1 MQLQN
6 INQVSMT
13 SLEIAKLTNKTHAH
27 VLRDIRTMCKELMP
41 SHNPKMDDIELLEYF
56 FETKIEMRGKNKYI
70 MQVNLDKKHA
80 LCLTSGYSARLRMK
94 IIDKLEELSQALIQP
109 TYSAHNMIIAQNVE
123 QLIQDDQK
131 YKEYA
136 SECGRQLQYLKE
148 LNTIKKEALQRI
160 LDFAQKELELF

>member
-13 SLEIAKLTNKTHAH
+13 SLEIAELTGKLHKN
-27 VLRDIRTMCKELMP
+27 VMRDIRNMFNEL
-41 SHNPKMDDIELLEYF
+41 KIEPTVFIEYF
-56 FETKIEMRGKNKYI
+56 EDKNG
-70 MQVNLDKKHA
+70 DKQPLYKLSKEHA
-80 LCLTSGYSARLRMK
+80 LCLTSGYSAILRLK
-94 IIDKLEELSQALIQP
+94 IIRKVEELSQALIQP
-109 TYSAHNMIIAQNVE
+109 TYTAHNMIIAQNVE

-148 LNTIKKEALQRI
+148 LNAIKKESLQRI
-160 LDFAQKELELF
+160 IDFAQKELALF

>member
-1 MQLQN
+1 MQNQLQN
-6 INQVSMT
+6 INQISMT
-13 SLEIAKLTNKTHAH
+13 SLQIAELTGKRHDH
-27 VLRDIRTMCKELMP
+27 IVRDIRNMFKELALPISGECFYPNKNNRQMP
-41 SHNPKMDDIELLEYF
+41 MF
-56 FETKIEMRGKNKYI
+56 T
-70 MQVNLDKKHA
+70 LDKKHA
-80 LCLTSGYSARLRMK
+80 LCLTSGYSAKLRMK

-136 SECGRQLQYLKE
+136 SECGRQLQYIKE
-148 LNTIKKEALQRI
+148 LNAVKKASLQRI